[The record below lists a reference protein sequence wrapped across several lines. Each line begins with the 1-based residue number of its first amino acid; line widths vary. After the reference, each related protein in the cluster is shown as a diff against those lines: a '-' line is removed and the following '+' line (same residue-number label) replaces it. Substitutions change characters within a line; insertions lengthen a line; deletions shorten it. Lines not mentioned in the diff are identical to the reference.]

1 MTAGDFARVAA
12 LPLFAGLTRAQL
24 ASLLRHAVVQK
35 VPRGRVLFVQGDPA
49 SHFFV
54 VLEGWVRLSRQ
65 RQDGGE
71 VTIGLF
77 TQAESFAEAAILAA
91 GRYPVTGQA
100 VEACRL
106 LVVPGDDF
114 MAQLQASNQLC
125 LDMMAAMARR
135 LHGFVQQLEQL
146 SSRSS
151 AERLALFL
159 LRLCR
164 VEQGSCTLELP
175 LDKTLIAARLGM
187 QPETLSRCLG
197 RLRRIGVEGH
207 GSQIVIADV
216 AALRAFAQVEE
227 V

>member
-1 MTAGDFARVAA
+1 MSAGDFGRVAM
-12 LPLFAGLTRAQL
+12 LPLFAGLGRAQL
-24 ASLLRHAVVQK
+24 ASLLRHAPVRQ

-71 VTIGLF
+71 VTIGLL
-77 TQAESFAEAAILAA
+77 TEGESFAEAAILAT
-91 GRYPVTGQA
+91 GRYPVTGQ
-100 VEACRL
+100 VVVSSRL
-106 LVVPGDDF
+106 LYIPGDDF
-114 MAQLQASNQLC
+114 MAQLKASNEFC

-135 LHGFVQQLEQL
+135 LHGFVRQLEQI

-164 VEQGSCTLELP
+164 VEQGGCTLELP

-207 GSQIVIADV
+207 GSQIVITDV

-227 V
+227 A